1 MIEHEGAPRYIPLRL
16 RGFPQGIYALAR
28 GNKTMV
34 PPKLRKMEIIPI
46 KDLPKGIL
54 VQFPK
59 VIGLSKGIVGQLP
72 IQIPTNGRSPEIFLA
87 PETVGCQ
94 LPCERLPKKGI
105 HIKIAINLRVNP
117 KEPIPFH
124 RRKFNKAITGLVH
137 GSKMR
142 LVWNR
147 KQLPRT
153 CVAPVMKG
161 AQKHVLLPAR
171 CRRDLNG
178 PVPAGVE
185 KGTKMAIAIAG
196 GEDRC
201 PKVF

>member
-1 MIEHEGAPRYIPLRL
+1 
-16 RGFPQGIYALAR
+16 
-28 GNKTMV
+28 
-34 PPKLRKMEIIPI
+34 MEIIPI
-46 KDLPKGIL
+46 EDLPKGIL

-59 VIGLSKGIVGQLP
+59 VISLAKGIVGQLP

-94 LPCERLPKKGI
+94 LPRERLPKKGI

-124 RRKFNKAITGLVH
+124 RRKFNKAITGLIH
-137 GSKMR
+137 GSKVR

-147 KQLPRT
+147 KQFPRI
-153 CVAPVMKG
+153 CVAPVVEA
-161 AQKHVLLPAR
+161 AQKHVLLSPR

-178 PVPAGVE
+178 PMPAGVE
-185 KGTKMAIAIAG
+185 KGAKITLAIAG
-196 GEDRC
+196 GKHRC
-201 PKVF
+201 PKVLEGKKTPGTGKIAR